1 MNGLT
6 RGFTLPSM
14 AENPCDCYIRA
25 MGFALRLAIRYMRS
39 RRRGFVSLSTVFAIV
54 GVALGTAAL
63 VAVMSVTG
71 GFRAQF
77 QKKVLGV
84 NGHVIVLRSPFRD
97 YRDVLEKVRGLPGVL
112 GVSPFLINPMMMSH
126 GARTVTGITVK
137 GVDPRTVGSVLDLP
151 EQMVEGSLDGLEDT
165 AGPERSPAH
174 ATGAD
179 AATRVTAAGD
189 TAGRWSPRAERDA
202 GSPGAPRIPARDLT
216 PGSIVPADGYAST
229 LPDSDELPQ
238 ELDPDPCLTAHDLPG
253 IVVGLALKQALN
265 LSVGT
270 CVQVTS
276 PTIGYS
282 FAGGE
287 MRPPVAKQFKVSG
300 VFHAGFEQYDTRFA
314 YTSLAEAQAFY
325 RDGDSVTG
333 VEIKVADVDRAR
345 EMSLRVNEELGDRLY
360 TVIDWMQ
367 LNGGLFTALRIQQI
381 LMSLVLGLIILVA
394 AFTVVAT
401 LVMVVLAKKK
411 EIAAVKAMGASDTQ
425 VLRAFLY
432 QGFFIGAAGTAS
444 GLSVGYVLC
453 RWILTHGFPLDPKV
467 YFIDRL
473 PVQIRW
479 HEFALTGAFAMVACL
494 VATLWPALHAARLR
508 PVDAFRGS

>member
-1 MNGLT
+1 
-6 RGFTLPSM
+6 
-14 AENPCDCYIRA
+14 

-39 RRRGFVSLSTVFAIV
+39 RRRGFVSLSTVFAVV

-97 YRDVLEKVRGLPGVL
+97 YRDVLEKVRDLPGVL
-112 GVSPFLINPMMMSH
+112 GVSPFSINPMMISH
-126 GARTVTGITVK
+126 GQRTVTGVTVK
-137 GVDPRTVGSVLDLP
+137 GVDPRSVGSVLDLP
-151 EQMVEGSLDGLEDT
+151 EQMVEGGLE
-165 AGPERSPAH
+165 GL
-174 ATGAD
+174 AD
-179 AATRVTAAGD
+179 AV
-189 TAGRWSPRAERDA
+189 GRARGVAQGGAPGELSEPWSARAERDA
-202 GSPGAPRIPARDLT
+202 GPPAASGIPAREL
-216 PGSIVPADGYAST
+216 PSGSIVPADGYAST
-229 LPDSDELPQ
+229 LPGSDELPAD
-238 ELDPDPCLTAHDLPG
+238 LDPDPCLAAGADLPG

-265 LSVGT
+265 LSVGA

-276 PTIGYS
+276 PTIGYA
-282 FAGGE
+282 FVGGE
-287 MRPPVAKQFKVSG
+287 MRPPVAKQFKVVG

-314 YTSLAEAQAFY
+314 YTSLAEAQDFY

-345 EMSLRVNEELGDRLY
+345 EMALRVNEELGDRLY
-360 TVIDWMQ
+360 TVIDWME
-367 LNGGLFTALRIQQI
+367 LNNGLFTALRIQQI

-411 EIAAVKAMGASDTQ
+411 EIAAVKAMGASDAQ

-444 GLSVGYVLC
+444 GLGVGYVVC

-479 HEFALTGAFAMVACL
+479 HEFALTGTFAMLACL

-508 PVDAFRGS
+508 PVEAFRGS